1 MALTVD
7 SKIKEIMANPEAVQI
22 VDKHSPGF
30 ADNKQIKMVYGISLR
45 ALQKF
50 PQTKMSLET
59 LEEINN
65 ELSAL
70 S

>member
-7 SKIKEIMANPEAVQI
+7 SKIKDIMGNPGAIEI
-22 VDKHSPGF
+22 VDKYSPGF
-30 ADNKQIKMVYGISLR
+30 ATNKQMKMVYGISLR
-45 ALQKF
+45 VLQKF

-59 LEEINN
+59 LAEIDK
-65 ELSAL
+65 ELANL